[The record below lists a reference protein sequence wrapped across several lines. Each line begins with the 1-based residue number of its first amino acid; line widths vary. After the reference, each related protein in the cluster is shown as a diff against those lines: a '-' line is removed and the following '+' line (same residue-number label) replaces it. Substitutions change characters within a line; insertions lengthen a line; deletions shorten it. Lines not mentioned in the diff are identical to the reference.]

1 MDSTTLSCKSFIMRI
16 LNFVAAPVT
25 IQPMFFLLLYV
36 LLHLLDLFFYGGFPL
51 LSPLLKIVFG
61 IFVCYVLIFPTIFFS
76 SIIRKAYKFVI
87 LLLAIVQ
94 FVVDLYLVIVYNE
107 TFSTLHVDVLAAI
120 VATNPVEAKEYINS
134 YLTIDKFLLIAFT
147 LLILLLGWYYLNKL
161 RFKMTQL
168 TSIIISVVILFTTAV
183 SAFHY
188 KKLVL
193 GNIYFLFRTEAPNL
207 TDYLHNPLIKGDESA
222 PEYVV
227 LVVGESFAK
236 SHSSMYGY
244 LQETNP
250 LLSTVSQDSL
260 LIVYKNVT
268 SAATK
273 TIPAFK
279 SLMTSYTDEMSD
291 SIKWYEC
298 LTLIEIMKNRQY
310 NTIWLSNQ
318 DRKGYFDN
326 EVSCFAALCD
336 EQKFAKEMYGKVDY
350 DECLLPLLRE
360 IVSHSGTRNFIIVN
374 LMGSHIYYSARY
386 PHSYAKFSAGDYSES
401 HSHLSA
407 AGRNT
412 LAEYDN
418 SILYNDYVVYEI
430 VKTFEKKD
438 AVVFYLSDHGQDV
451 FHSSNDY
458 AGHGLNGNKKSMK
471 IALDIPM
478 IIYTSPLFREKRKQ
492 LYTRMFNAVDMPYRT
507 DSIMYTIMD
516 IAGIDSVNNISYKH
530 KSLIKE

>member
-1 MDSTTLSCKSFIMRI
+1 M
-16 LNFVAAPVT
+16 
-25 IQPMFFLLLYV
+25 
-36 LLHLLDLFFYGGFPL
+36 
-51 LSPLLKIVFG
+51 KIVFG
-61 IFVCYVLIFPTIFFS
+61 IFVCYVLIFPTIFFP

-147 LLILLLGWYYLNKL
+147 LLILLFGWYYLNKL

-250 LLSTVSQDSL
+250 LLSTVSQDSI

-298 LTLIEIMKNRQY
+298 LTLIEIMKTDNIIQY
-310 NTIWLSNQ
+310 GCPIKIERVTLITKSPVLQPCVMSRSSQKKYMEKLIMMNVCCL
-318 DRKGYFDN
+318 
-326 EVSCFAALCD
+326 CF
-336 EQKFAKEMYGKVDY
+336 V
-350 DECLLPLLRE
+350 R
-360 IVSHSGTRNFIIVN
+360 
-374 LMGSHIYYSARY
+374 
-386 PHSYAKFSAGDYSES
+386 
-401 HSHLSA
+401 
-407 AGRNT
+407 
-412 LAEYDN
+412 
-418 SILYNDYVVYEI
+418 
-430 VKTFEKKD
+430 
-438 AVVFYLSDHGQDV
+438 
-451 FHSSNDY
+451 
-458 AGHGLNGNKKSMK
+458 
-471 IALDIPM
+471 
-478 IIYTSPLFREKRKQ
+478 
-492 LYTRMFNAVDMPYRT
+492 
-507 DSIMYTIMD
+507 
-516 IAGIDSVNNISYKH
+516 
-530 KSLIKE
+530 